1 MMMRSLLAAAF
12 LAFSLVAQAADLPD
26 PTITP
31 GAVMTLDADKVCVPG
46 YAGSVRHVTQGTKRA
61 AYKRYGLPYNDRSRC
76 AEGAEVDHLVSLQL
90 GGSNDISNLWP
101 QNYCGKWNAHKK
113 DRLEGKL
120 HRLVCDGKMSLA
132 EAQRLI
138 AKDWIKAYRKYMEVK
153 R

>member
-1 MMMRSLLAAAF
+1 MRYLLAAAF

-31 GAVMTLDADKVCVPG
+31 GAILTTDAAIVCVPG
-46 YAGSVRHVTQGTKRA
+46 YAGSVRHVTKATKRA

-101 QNYCGKWNAHKK
+101 QAYCGKWNAHKK
-113 DRLEGKL
+113 DLLEGRL
-120 HRLVCDGKMSLA
+120 HYLVCKGKIPLA
-132 EAQRLI
+132 EAQEAI
-138 AKDWIKAYRKYMEVK
+138 AKDWIKAYRKYMPRGGK
-153 R
+153 P